1 MMGEKIRLI
10 FGIVVTIY
18 MASEIF
24 TRDLVSLKVSAG
36 FVTLYALLSTV
47 LYYLDL
53 RENKSKINDK

>member
-1 MMGEKIRLI
+1 MMGEKIRLA
-10 FGIVVTIY
+10 FGIVVTVF

-24 TRDLVSLKVSAG
+24 TRDLVSLKVSAA

-53 RENKSKINDK
+53 RENK

>member
-1 MMGEKIRLI
+1 MGEKIRLA
-10 FGIVVTIY
+10 FGIVATVF

-24 TRDLVSLKVSAG
+24 TRDLVSLKVSAA

-53 RENKSKINDK
+53 RENKSTMNDK